1 MTEND
6 PEIQAEQE
14 QGHYDPH
21 RQHREQLN
29 YQEQLNL
36 QEQLS
41 YEEQLNYQEQLN

>member
-14 QGHYDPH
+14 QERYDPH

-41 YEEQLNYQEQLN
+41 YEEQLN